1 MSSRGVVISLL
12 SSVAFAMFSYF
23 AALTAPLTGVELW
36 AWRMIMTVPGVL
48 IVLLMTKRFSW
59 FTGEYR
65 RVRQDPR
72 KLIAYAFCAPMLA
85 AQMWLFGWAPQVG
98 RTLEVGMGYFLMP
111 LVMVVIGRVFYG
123 ERMTRLMVVATVIAA
138 MAVVYE
144 AWRAGGI
151 GPVASF
157 IAIGYPAYFVVRR
170 HYETDGVGSLAWEMT
185 LALPVSIWVATES
198 HSVHSAFSSISIVA
212 VLLLL
217 GALSVFGVISYV
229 LAVKWLPY
237 GIFGLL
243 SYVEP
248 VLVIMVA
255 MLLGERID
263 PTQWWTYLGIW
274 LAVLLLGVDGVIALS
289 KHVRWSVPAVR
300 PWRRRRPRK
309 RRSEPDSWG
318 RLFRNRKGKLV
329 EKPR

>member
-123 ERMTRLMVVATVIAA
+123 ERMSRLMVIATVIAA
-138 MAVVYE
+138 IAVVYE

-170 HYETDGVGSLAWEMT
+170 HYETDGVGALAWEMT
-185 LALPVSIWVATES
+185 LALPVSIWVAAGN
-198 HSVHSAFSSISIVA
+198 HSIHTAFSSISLVA

-309 RRSEPDSWG
+309 RRSEPDSWS